1 MAKTTKEK
9 IEIWKDI
16 NEYNGKYQISN
27 LGRIRRNNPRFKQK
41 QMILKTHIV
50 NGYENII
57 LRKDGHKYNHYIHRL
72 VAIAFIDNSDNYP
85 CIDHIDTNKTN
96 NVVSNLRWCT
106 RKSNSN
112 NPLTLRHMRE
122 NNPKSMLGK
131 KGVLHPR
138 SKKVLQFDLEGKF
151 INEFESI
158 SQASKLTNTN
168 QGNLYLCCIGKRN
181 KCNNFKWSF
190 KNE

>member
-1 MAKTTKEK
+1 MERTTVEK

-50 NGYENII
+50 NGY
-57 LRKDGHKYNHYIHRL
+57 
-72 VAIAFIDNSDNYP
+72 
-85 CIDHIDTNKTN
+85 
-96 NVVSNLRWCT
+96 
-106 RKSNSN
+106 
-112 NPLTLRHMRE
+112 
-122 NNPKSMLGK
+122 
-131 KGVLHPR
+131 
-138 SKKVLQFDLEGKF
+138 
-151 INEFESI
+151 
-158 SQASKLTNTN
+158 
-168 QGNLYLCCIGKRN
+168 CIGKRN